1 MAVSYRKLR
10 YRLVDDR
17 ISLAK
22 LMRMAGITD
31 YAVRQISKG
40 RDVSTEVLTKICA
53 ALHCEVQDIVDFF
66 PDRSSEQLT
75 EILLHELTTDG
86 ERIYSCQSNALN

>member
-10 YRLVDDR
+10 YRLVDEK

-22 LMRMAGITD
+22 LMRIAGITD
-31 YAVRQISKG
+31 YAVRQISKD

-53 ALHCEVQDIVDFF
+53 ALHCEVQDIVD
-66 PDRSSEQLT
+66 
-75 EILLHELTTDG
+75 LLPEKQVTSTA
-86 ERIYSCQSNALN
+86 EKKSKKTNK